1 MKSRTTGGINL
12 GLTENIEETHKSL
25 SLRTGDVI
33 ARGIGLNCLCHQMW
47 LDQLTELTNDEL
59 QCNKFYEE
67 KKEIESDENEQDKEL
82 GQLNN

>member
-33 ARGIGLNCLCHQMW
+33 ARRNW
-47 LDQLTELTNDEL
+47 TELPVP
-59 QCNKFYEE
+59 
-67 KKEIESDENEQDKEL
+67 SDVIGSIN
-82 GQLNN
+82 

>member
-1 MKSRTTGGINL
+1 
-12 GLTENIEETHKSL
+12 
-25 SLRTGDVI
+25 
-33 ARGIGLNCLCHQMW
+33 